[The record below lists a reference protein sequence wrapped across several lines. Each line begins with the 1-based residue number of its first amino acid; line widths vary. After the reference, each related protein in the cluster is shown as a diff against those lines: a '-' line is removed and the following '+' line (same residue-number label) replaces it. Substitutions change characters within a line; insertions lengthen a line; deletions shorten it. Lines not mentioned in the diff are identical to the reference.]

1 MIHSKG
7 FQKFTCFVLF
17 LLIIKLN
24 STWSFNVP
32 KSPSTSTPISL
43 LFEKNDDVVMEKN
56 RQIDTKNDSNGDHEI
71 VLMNHN
77 DMSRRNFIHNTIGVS
92 TAIMLSLSMKPSA
105 VNAEGSLSSTTNT
118 VSTTVA
124 STPTSSSTTPTF
136 EEIFSKASKRA
147 LSGGKAGASASI
159 VQVLSLMWLRTS
171 MNYQYR
177 YGGTLS
183 SSLDTLYKEG
193 GIPRLYQGLPFALI
207 QGPLTRFGD
216 TAANV
221 GILALLDSM
230 IWAEGMP
237 LPLKTL
243 CGSIAA
249 GCWRI
254 FLMPIDTSK
263 TVMQV
268 EGKEGLNNLYEQVQQ
283 NGPSPLYRGAIAS
296 AAATAIGHFPWFLTY
311 NYLNEVLPIMEG
323 NGGEK
328 DSMIIFMILA
338 RSAFLGLAASC
349 VSDCCSNSLRVIK
362 TTKQTAGLDPLV
374 EGDNEESKH
383 NKDGSEI
390 SYVEAVQIIL
400 EKDGWAG
407 LFGRG
412 LQTRLLTNAIQGAVF
427 SVLWRYFQEI
437 GK

>member
-1 MIHSKG
+1 
-7 FQKFTCFVLF
+7 
-17 LLIIKLN
+17 
-24 STWSFNVP
+24 
-32 KSPSTSTPISL
+32 
-43 LFEKNDDVVMEKN
+43 
-56 RQIDTKNDSNGDHEI
+56 
-71 VLMNHN
+71 
-77 DMSRRNFIHNTIGVS
+77 
-92 TAIMLSLSMKPSA
+92 
-105 VNAEGSLSSTTNT
+105 
-118 VSTTVA
+118 
-124 STPTSSSTTPTF
+124 
-136 EEIFSKASKRA
+136 
-147 LSGGKAGASASI
+147 
-159 VQVLSLMWLRTS
+159 
-171 MNYQYR
+171 
-177 YGGTLS
+177 
-183 SSLDTLYKEG
+183 
-193 GIPRLYQGLPFALI
+193 
-207 QGPLTRFGD
+207 
-216 TAANV
+216 
-221 GILALLDSM
+221 
-230 IWAEGMP
+230 
-237 LPLKTL
+237 
-243 CGSIAA
+243 
-249 GCWRI
+249 
-254 FLMPIDTSK
+254 MPIDTSK

-296 AAATAIGHFPWFLTY
+296 AAATAVGHFPWFLTY
-311 NYLNEVLPIMEG
+311 NYLNEVLPKMEG

-328 DSMIIFMILA
+328 DSMIIFMTLA

-374 EGDNEESKH
+374 EGDNEEPKQH